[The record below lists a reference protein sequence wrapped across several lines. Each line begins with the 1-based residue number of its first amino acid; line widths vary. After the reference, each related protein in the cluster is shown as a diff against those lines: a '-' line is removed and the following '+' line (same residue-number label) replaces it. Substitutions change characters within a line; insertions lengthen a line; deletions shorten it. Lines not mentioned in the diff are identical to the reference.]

1 MKRLFMKTIIS
12 FTVFLCVMTW
22 TVQAQF
28 KSQLERQPVDVR
40 SGITSASGSFLS
52 LFSPDRFYMSH
63 SYSLMYYTGGG
74 YSGSLGMLNNTLNF
88 KLADPLFLKVDVGV
102 MHQPFGGPKNAP
114 NQNAKLMHGA
124 ELIYKP
130 NNKFQMNIGYSSSP
144 YNYNGFGMYDN
155 PFQKP
160 AGSGFQDFQF
170 GGDK

>member
-1 MKRLFMKTIIS
+1 MKPIS
-12 FTVFLCVMTW
+12 FFALLLCLT
-22 TVQAQF
+22 TLSLRGQF
-28 KSQLERQPVDVR
+28 KSQTEQRPLDVR
-40 SGITSASGSFLS
+40 GGITSASSTFFS
-52 LFSPDRFYMSH
+52 LFSPDRFSMSH

-74 YSGSLGMLNNTLNF
+74 TNGSLGMFNNTMNF
-88 KLADPLFLKVDVGV
+88 KLADPLFLKVDLGV

-114 NQNAKLMHGA
+114 NQNARFMHGA

-130 NNKFQMNIGYSSSP
+130 NNKFQMNVGYSVSP
-144 YNYNGFGMYDN
+144 FYYNGFGMYDN